1 MSKKLEQQFLQV
13 LEENQQRINRI
24 CSIYANNKEDQK
36 DLIQEVVL
44 NIWKSLPNYQQNSSI
59 NTWVYRIILNVCL
72 KKTYR
77 HKNKPSTISLDN
89 LTFEPSA
96 QIIQANPRL
105 EALKK
110 CIAKLE
116 FSDRSII
123 ILYLEELSYREIG
136 DLVGISEN
144 YVAVKLKRIK
154 KKLANCLESIL
165 NE

>member
-1 MSKKLEQQFLQV
+1 MSEDLEQQFLQ
-13 LEENQQRINRI
+13 LLKENQQRINRI

-36 DLIQEVVL
+36 DLMQEVIF
-44 NIWKSLPNYQQNSSI
+44 NIWKALPSYQQTSSI

-77 HKNKPSTISLDN
+77 KTKPTISLDN
-89 LTFEPSA
+89 LTFEPSIEA
-96 QIIQANPRL
+96 TQSSPKL
-105 EALKK
+105 EALRS
-110 CIAKLE
+110 CIAKLA

-123 ILYLEELSYREIG
+123 VLYLEELSYREIG

-154 KKLANCLESIL
+154 KKLANCLETVL